1 MTPDAQSALA
11 GHGWTLL
18 LTDAADIEAALEQA
32 LMGAA

>member
-11 GHGWTLL
+11 GNGWTLL
-18 LTDAADIEAALEQA
+18 LADAADLEVALEQA